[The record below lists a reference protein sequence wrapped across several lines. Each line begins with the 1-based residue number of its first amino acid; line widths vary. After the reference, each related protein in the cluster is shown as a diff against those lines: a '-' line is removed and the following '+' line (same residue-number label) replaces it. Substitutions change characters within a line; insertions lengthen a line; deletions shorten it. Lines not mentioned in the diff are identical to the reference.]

1 MITEFWASL
10 NFVTS
15 ALIFFI
21 FELKKEIVIWNLKN
35 SQTQKRGKYFVALEI
50 DNLPIADSFRI

>member
-1 MITEFWASL
+1 MIIEFWASL

-15 ALIFFI
+15 ALIFFV

-35 SQTQKRGKYFVALEI
+35 SQT
-50 DNLPIADSFRI
+50 